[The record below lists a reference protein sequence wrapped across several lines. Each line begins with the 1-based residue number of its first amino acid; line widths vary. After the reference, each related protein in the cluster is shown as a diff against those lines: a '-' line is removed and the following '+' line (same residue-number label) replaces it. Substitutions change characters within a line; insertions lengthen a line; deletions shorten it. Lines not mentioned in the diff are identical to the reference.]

1 MPYFIDESE
10 WLAHHGVKGMKWGQH
25 LFGRDRGGSRKVVKV
40 KSSPPPLNSKAAF
53 ANLWGAGAKKNVG
66 RQPVDRYRGLAVGKT
81 PEKQKA
87 IDDWKRKT
95 RNEDYEERRGWFEND
110 IRKVSKNMQ
119 KIDREL
125 FEAGEDFRDIA
136 YGEWSRKN
144 YDPEVHKRLARAAE
158 NKFNAYAKAFVAIR
172 DEINTAEKRG
182 DSDRLSAARELGY
195 AYNESFNGA
204 CRNDFSGGESIAISW
219 SNEKVPFKFNG
230 KTLMQKKCSARP
242 VPLDQWEKYVD
253 EIWDMQDMNFE

>member
-1 MPYFIDESE
+1 MAYFVDESE
-10 WLAHHGVKGMKWGQH
+10 WMAHYGVKGMKWGQH
-25 LFGRDRGGSRKVVKV
+25 IFGRDRGGSGRKVGRTQ
-40 KSSPPPLNSKAAF
+40 SSPPPLNSKAAF
-53 ANLWGAGAKKNVG
+53 ANLWSTADRKK
-66 RQPVDRYRGLAVGKT
+66 Q
-81 PEKQKA
+81 Q
-87 IDDWKRKT
+87 DDWKRKT

-119 KIDREL
+119 KIERDL
-125 FEAGEDFRDIA
+125 FEASEDFRDVC

-158 NKFNAYAKAFVAIR
+158 NKFNAYAKAFAAIK
-172 DEINTAEKRG
+172 DEIDTAEKRG

-195 AYNESFNGA
+195 AYNESFNSA

-230 KTLMQKKCSARP
+230 KTLMQRKCSARP
-242 VPLDQWEKYVD
+242 VPLDQWEKYSD
-253 EIWDMQDMNFE
+253 EIWEMQDMSFE